1 MFQDMRAD
9 GVGERPILE
18 RQVMGIRHNKRAIN
32 YQVAATLAIIRAG
45 IAVEQHIS
53 AGVRIV
59 AAPDLKD

>member
-18 RQVMGIRHNKRAIN
+18 RQVMGICNNERAIN
-32 YQVAATLAIIRAG
+32 HQVAAALAIICAR
-45 IAVEQHIS
+45 IAVEQHIG